1 MNANQVLKK
10 DHIIEVNDFGS
21 HLKNFRMAKKMSRRE
36 LAERLNVSTTTIV
49 NWEYNTTLP
58 EVNQLIQL
66 LKILNVTIYQLLNIS
81 ENYPTYQA
89 DVKRQDLATFGKRL
103 EYVRVQKNLTKRDA
117 ANNLKITPQSIT
129 SWEQGKSSP
138 NLQMLI
144 KLSNL
149 LEVPLDFLLQGK
161 AIYLRPTPKVELNQL
176 ELPTREQLLSKQQ
189 QFANQLKAKRLDANL
204 SRGKLATELN
214 VAPLV
219 IYKWETARALPSPA
233 SLVKVLEY
241 FDLTFDQLIAE
252 SEVAELVLEVSPS
265 QPEESQDKVQEDV
278 CEDIQIGQ
286 MIETHDVS
294 SETEMETDFAQAIQQ
309 VIFNSQAQLITE
321 VCELTTQWMNRQVE
335 KETETSLTEAEK
347 NFIKQ
352 IRQLDETGL
361 EMLQSYLNFL
371 ISKH

>member
-1 MNANQVLKK
+1 M
-10 DHIIEVNDFGS
+10 
-21 HLKNFRMAKKMSRRE
+21 
-36 LAERLNVSTTTIV
+36 
-49 NWEYNTTLP
+49 
-58 EVNQLIQL
+58 
-66 LKILNVTIYQLLNIS
+66 
-81 ENYPTYQA
+81 
-89 DVKRQDLATFGKRL
+89 
-103 EYVRVQKNLTKRDA
+103 
-117 ANNLKITPQSIT
+117 
-129 SWEQGKSSP
+129 
-138 NLQMLI
+138 
-144 KLSNL
+144 
-149 LEVPLDFLLQGK
+149 
-161 AIYLRPTPKVELNQL
+161 
-176 ELPTREQLLSKQQ
+176 PTREQLLSKQQ

-204 SRGKLATELN
+204 SRGKVATELN

-265 QPEESQDKVQEDV
+265 QLEESQDKVQEDV
-278 CEDIQIGQ
+278 CEDIQIEQ

-294 SETEMETDFAQAIQQ
+294 SETEMDIDFTHAIQQ
-309 VIFNSQAQLITE
+309 AIFNSQAQLITE

-335 KETETSLTEAEK
+335 KETEASLTEAEK
-347 NFIKQ
+347 NFIEQ